1 MTNDIAEVMG
11 TMARSPLFATLDEGR
26 LRRILAH
33 SKKIFQI
40 DGCGRHRQG

>member
-1 MTNDIAEVMG
+1 MTNDIAEVMV
-11 TMARSPLFATLDEGR
+11 TMARSPLFDTLDEGK

-40 DGCGRHRQG
+40 DRRTRHRQG

>member
-11 TMARSPLFATLDEGR
+11 TMARSALFATLDEGR

-33 SKKIFQI
+33 SKKIFQS
-40 DGCGRHRQG
+40 DRRSRHRQG